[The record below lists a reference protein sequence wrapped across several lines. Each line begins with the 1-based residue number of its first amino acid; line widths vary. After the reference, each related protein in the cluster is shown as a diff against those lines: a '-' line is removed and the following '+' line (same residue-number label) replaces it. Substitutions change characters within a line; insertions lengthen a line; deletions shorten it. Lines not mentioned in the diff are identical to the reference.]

1 MPRSGTRKV
10 AEFTAETVEKAIDLG
25 LRTLGVDAENVEIT
39 VLQHA
44 QRKLGLFKSDAVVSI
59 AYDEDYIRRKQ
70 DEGEIEK
77 YLTLRYAPDG
87 FALKVDPVPEE
98 LHWQLLEVT
107 THFLIKHHVPGFRR
121 VTREQLVE
129 EQTGEY
135 HVIFEPEVFELD
147 DVRVSVYMSPPKME
161 AYFIQYD
168 PGRISRQSIE
178 RAMSVRNI
186 VKGIIPEAVDS
197 IVDGAYKPGLPI
209 VIAKGQKPRT
219 EHAGTL
225 EYQFDPNQA
234 CITFREDSSVDFR
247 DIRRLSHVEKDG
259 LLVRKGERKPGGK
272 GWTVTGEDI
281 DYKVEPESRLPRG
294 TNTYI
299 SDDGLELH
307 ASIGGHIEIHTGLV
321 CVEETFFVEGDVDYH
336 VGSIKFDGSVMVG
349 GDVRPGFEIKAKGN
363 VEVLGSVDNAV
374 IETEGDVIVQY
385 GIFSKGGGSVTAKGD
400 VKARHCE
407 NVAINARRIHVAS
420 SAVNCEL
427 NARQVVE
434 VMGRPGALVGGVA
447 RAKHYVFACHFG
459 SDIGT
464 RTDVIVGDPS
474 NYDVQIDALKRAI
487 GQKARRRKE
496 LLHNYEVTLSGTG
509 GQAVSTGQ
517 ADRLELILK
526 EAATLE
532 SELLELRAKL
542 PPLKE
547 KRRRLA
553 TAKCHVY
560 TKLHEGTLV
569 QLFSA
574 KRHFTE
580 EVKHCTLLLDKDEVR
595 AFPFQYE
602 ELDDE
607 TPEDEDEQ
615 PETTQGEAS
624 SESPASAP
632 QSDEQTASAQAPTT
646 GP

>member
-10 AEFTAETVEKAIDLG
+10 AEFTGETVEKAIDLG
-25 LRTLGVDAENVEIT
+25 LRTLGVEAEDAEIT
-39 VLQHA
+39 VLQRP

-70 DEGEIEK
+70 DETEIEK

-87 FALKVDPVPEE
+87 FALKVDPVPDE

-147 DVRVSVYMSPPKME
+147 DVRVSVYMSPPKMD

-168 PGRISRQSIE
+168 AGRISRQSIE
-178 RAMSVRNI
+178 RAISVRNI
-186 VKGIIPEAVDS
+186 VKGIIPEAVDA
-197 IVDGAYKPGLPI
+197 IVDGNYTPGMPI
-209 VIAKGQKPRT
+209 VVAKGQKPRV
-219 EHAGTL
+219 EYAGTL
-225 EYQFDPNQA
+225 EYQFNPNQV

-247 DIRRLSHVEKDG
+247 DIQRLSHVEKDG
-259 LLVRKGERKPGGK
+259 LLVRKSERIPGEK
-272 GWTVTGEDI
+272 GWTVTGDDI
-281 DYKVEPESRLPRG
+281 DYKIEPEPRLPRG
-294 TNTYI
+294 TNTYVTE
-299 SDDGLELH
+299 DGLELR
-307 ASIGGHIEIHTGLV
+307 ASIGGHIEMHNGLV
-321 CVEETFFVEGDVDYH
+321 CVEETFFVEADVDYR
-336 VGSIKFDGSVMVG
+336 VGNIKFDGSVMVG

-374 IETEGDVIVQY
+374 IETEGDVVVQY
-385 GIFSKGGGSVTAKGD
+385 GIFSKGSGRVTAKGD

-407 NVAINARRIHVAS
+407 NVTINARRIHINS

-434 VMGRPGALVGGVA
+434 VMGSPGALVGGVA
-447 RAKHYVFACHFG
+447 RAKHYLFACHFG

-464 RTDVIVGDPS
+464 RTEVIVGDPS

-487 GQKARRRKE
+487 GQKARRRME
-496 LLHNYEVTLSGTG
+496 LLHKYEVTLSGSGSQAPSADQTG
-509 GQAVSTGQ
+509 
-517 ADRLELILK
+517 RLELMLK
-526 EAATLE
+526 EAGTLE
-532 SELLELRAKL
+532 NELLELRAKL
-542 PPLKE
+542 PPLKD

-553 TAKCHVY
+553 AAKCHVY
-560 TKLHEGTLV
+560 TKLHEGTFV

-574 KRHFTE
+574 KRQFTE
-580 EVKHCTLLLDKDEVR
+580 EVKHCTLLFDKDEVR

-602 ELDDE
+602 ELDDDA
-607 TPEDEDEQ
+607 PEDEQ
-615 PETTQGEAS
+615 PETTQGEAA
-624 SESPASAP
+624 SESTVQADAQAASA
-632 QSDEQTASAQAPTT
+632 EAPTA